1 MNKFLLTAVFL
12 QIISHSFSQQIPLL
26 DTSNRWILVNNKI
39 DKNEVFLTLY
49 DKSKVKLNTLVLTFA
64 ENGKIV
70 YDYETNSK
78 YDENLE
84 IKYLNINTKESF
96 WTYDSL
102 SKTLVLSIQAGYV
115 TLDDFRFQR
124 EYKIDEVHEGF
135 ILMKSKELIFDDL
148 RKKTVFDN
156 QLLKNS
162 STMVSPNVATSKFDN
177 ENKITLKNR
186 VKAQKVLDQPANL
199 KSYSNITEPVL
210 NYSVNKTTALDE
222 SEKSEAASTLFSSVS
237 FSSVKMN
244 YFELSKTLFNKTKR
258 WILVRNRIERGDIYL
273 TPYLESKLTINNLV
287 LNLAESGTIEYD
299 YESDPKIIF
308 CAGVDFLDIDTD
320 QTSWVFDEKKNVFT
334 LTLKG
339 GYASLN
345 DFKFKR
351 DYTIET
357 FDDGF
362 ALRLVKEHY
371 FNDFRRLFKTS
382 RNYSKRRK

>member
-12 QIISHSFSQQIPLL
+12 QIISYSFSQQIPLL

-96 WTYDSL
+96 WAYDSL

-124 EYKIDEVHEGF
+124 EYKIDEVHDGF

-156 QLLKNS
+156 QLLK
-162 STMVSPNVATSKFDN
+162 
-177 ENKITLKNR
+177 R
-186 VKAQKVLDQPANL
+186 
-199 KSYSNITEPVL
+199 
-210 NYSVNKTTALDE
+210 
-222 SEKSEAASTLFSSVS
+222 
-237 FSSVKMN
+237 
-244 YFELSKTLFNKTKR
+244 
-258 WILVRNRIERGDIYL
+258 
-273 TPYLESKLTINNLV
+273 
-287 LNLAESGTIEYD
+287 
-299 YESDPKIIF
+299 
-308 CAGVDFLDIDTD
+308 
-320 QTSWVFDEKKNVFT
+320 
-334 LTLKG
+334 
-339 GYASLN
+339 
-345 DFKFKR
+345 
-351 DYTIET
+351 
-357 FDDGF
+357 
-362 ALRLVKEHY
+362 
-371 FNDFRRLFKTS
+371 
-382 RNYSKRRK
+382 